1 MVTLFTKSGCVQ
13 CVATYRKLT
22 AKGIAF
28 ETVDVSA
35 DENALEFVK
44 SLGYSQVPVVVVGDH
59 HWSGFD
65 PDRIDALAA

>member
-1 MVTLFTKSGCVQ
+1 MVTLFTKPGCVQ

-22 AKGIAF
+22 TKGVAF
-28 ETVDVSA
+28 ETVDISVN
-35 DENALEFVK
+35 EEALEFVK
-44 SLGYSQVPVVVVGDH
+44 SLGYSQVPVVVVGDR